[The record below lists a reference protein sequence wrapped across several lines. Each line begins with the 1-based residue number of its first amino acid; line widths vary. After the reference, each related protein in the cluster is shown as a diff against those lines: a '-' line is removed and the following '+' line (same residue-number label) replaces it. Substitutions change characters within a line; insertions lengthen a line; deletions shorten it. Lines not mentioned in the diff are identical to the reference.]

1 MRRSRRDFLIGTT
14 GASLAAIAPAAF
26 AQTSESSGAEPDPS
40 DRSFDLLIRGGTV
53 IDPASGLNARR
64 DVGIRAGTIAA
75 IESELSP
82 ERADRVLDADGRLVT
97 PGLVDFHT
105 HVYPYGSAIGI
116 PPDELA
122 PLTATTTAVSAGD
135 AGANNVA
142 ALHRYVAG
150 VVRTRVH
157 AFVHIA
163 NFGLAG
169 FPVPEMLNID
179 HAEIENCARAVA
191 SNPDFCLGVKVRES
205 VNVVG
210 ENGLEPLRRAL
221 RAAELAGPWAKVM
234 CHIGDAPGDLTE
246 LMELLREGDI
256 VTHAYSGAG
265 NNVVQ
270 EGRLLDSVRD
280 ARDRGVRFGVGH
292 GGGSFDFTVAEP
304 AIEQGLEP
312 DFISSDLHVFS
323 GNSPGQPYLPNV
335 MSKFLALGLSLEDVI
350 AKASHA
356 PGRAIDRE
364 PSLGTLQVG
373 GVADVAILELVEG
386 ETSFVDT
393 RDNRRS
399 GTRVLRPVATVR
411 GGVPFGQPYGSPFSR
426 G

>member
-1 MRRSRRDFLIGTT
+1 MKLTRREFLLGTT
-14 GASLAAIAPAAF
+14 GATLGTLAPTTF
-26 AQTSESSGAEPDPS
+26 AQDERT
-40 DRSFDLLIRGGTV
+40 FDLLIRGGTV
-53 IDPASGLNARR
+53 IDPASGLTAVR
-64 DVGIRAGTIAA
+64 DVGIRGGTIAA
-75 IESELSP
+75 IEAAISP
-82 ERADRVLDADGRLVT
+82 ERSDRVLEADGLLIT

-142 ALHRYVAG
+142 ALHRYVAAAA
-150 VVRTRVH
+150 RTRVH

-179 HAEIENCARAVA
+179 HAQVESCARAVA
-191 SNPDFCLGVKVRES
+191 SNPNFCLGVKVRES

-221 RAAELAGPWAKVM
+221 QAAELAGPWAKVM
-234 CHIGDAPGDLTE
+234 CHIGDAPGDLAE
-246 LMELLREGDI
+246 LMGLLREGDV
-256 VTHAYSGAG
+256 VTHTYSGAG
-265 NNVVQ
+265 NNIVQ
-270 EGRLLDSVRD
+270 DGKLLDSVRD
-280 ARDRGVRFGVGH
+280 ARERGVRFGVGH

-304 AIEQGLEP
+304 ALEQGFEP
-312 DFISSDLHVFS
+312 DFISSDIHVFS

-335 MSKFLALGLSLEDVI
+335 MSKFLALGLSLEEVI
-350 AKASHA
+350 AKASLA

-373 GVADVAILELVEG
+373 GVADVAVLELVEQ
-386 ETSFVDT
+386 ETTFVDT
-393 RDNRRS
+393 RENNRS
-399 GTRVLRPVATVR
+399 GSSVLRPVATIS
-411 GGVPFGQPYGSPFSR
+411 GGVPFGQPYNSPFSR